1 MPPECHEVT
10 CTNSFHFRIF
20 AFCRIMLFHIM
31 AVKIEANELKPL
43 VVATDYSSL
52 NVTLQHTV
60 DGKVMLTVCTNR
72 GLKYPG
78 GECLFR
84 AHALVSR
91 SR

>member
-1 MPPECHEVT
+1 
-10 CTNSFHFRIF
+10 
-20 AFCRIMLFHIM
+20 M

-78 GECLFR
+78 GGNVCSLPMHLCPAVVDRCVKFVCDDDTSNVDISVVF
-84 AHALVSR
+84 AK
-91 SR
+91 

>member
-1 MPPECHEVT
+1 
-10 CTNSFHFRIF
+10 
-20 AFCRIMLFHIM
+20 MLFHVM

-78 GECLFR
+78 EMSVPRPCTCVPQSLI
-84 AHALVSR
+84 VV
-91 SR
+91 

>member
-1 MPPECHEVT
+1 
-10 CTNSFHFRIF
+10 
-20 AFCRIMLFHIM
+20 MLFHVM

-60 DGKVMLTVCTNR
+60 EGKVGLMLTVCTNR

-78 GECLFR
+78 GNVCSAPMHLCPAVVDRCVKF
-84 AHALVSR
+84 VCDDDT
-91 SR
+91 

>member
-1 MPPECHEVT
+1 
-10 CTNSFHFRIF
+10 
-20 AFCRIMLFHIM
+20 M

-60 DGKVMLTVCTNR
+60 EGKVGLMLTVCANR

-78 GECLFR
+78 GMSVPRPCTCVPQSLI
-84 AHALVSR
+84 VV
-91 SR
+91 